1 MKVLLLCSA
10 FNGLSQRVWIELRR
24 EGHHVVVQTADT
36 DDVVRA
42 AVDRLRPDLV
52 LCPFLKERV
61 PEEVWRRYRTVV
73 IHPGPVGDRGPSSLD
88 RAITEGAREWGVTAL
103 SAIGEMDAGP
113 VWATRSFAVP
123 TLDPP
128 TKSGLYGG
136 PVTDAA
142 AELAREVVARAADPG
157 FVPRPLADHDPAAV
171 RGRLRPLMRQAERSF
186 SWEDPTE
193 EILRRIRA
201 ADGFPGVRTTLAG
214 AEVSVYDAHRADVPR
229 GTPGA
234 VSACRN
240 GAVLVHTGDGALW
253 IGHVRMRGPD
263 AGPRAKLPAVT
274 ALGARLDGVARRT
287 EPLAGRPGSPSWSGY
302 REIGYDRVGPVGV
315 VSFDLHNGAMSTDQ
329 CRRLLAALHHATAQ
343 DTSVLLVQGGR
354 SFSNGIHL
362 GVIEESPQPAVE
374 AWRNINAIDDVC
386 AALLECTDQLVV
398 TAVGGGAGAGGVMLA
413 LCADV
418 VLARGP
424 VVLNPHYAS
433 MGLFGS
439 EFWTYTLPRRV
450 GAETAARLTEQCLPV
465 GPAEAAEIG
474 LVDEVLPGD
483 RPAFDAEV
491 LDRAV
496 QLARSPDHRRLLAD
510 KAHRRETDERELPL
524 AAYRHHELAEMAVDI
539 FQDRRGFDALRAA
552 FVRKTPSPQPPPVT
566 RAHEVPSLRR
576 RMAGAAAS

>member
-1 MKVLLLCSA
+1 
-10 FNGLSQRVWIELRR
+10 
-24 EGHHVVVQTADT
+24 
-36 DDVVRA
+36 
-42 AVDRLRPDLV
+42 
-52 LCPFLKERV
+52 
-61 PEEVWRRYRTVV
+61 
-73 IHPGPVGDRGPSSLD
+73 
-88 RAITEGAREWGVTAL
+88 
-103 SAIGEMDAGP
+103 
-113 VWATRSFAVP
+113 
-123 TLDPP
+123 
-128 TKSGLYGG
+128 
-136 PVTDAA
+136 
-142 AELAREVVARAADPG
+142 
-157 FVPRPLADHDPAAV
+157 
-171 RGRLRPLMRQAERSF
+171 
-186 SWEDPTE
+186 
-193 EILRRIRA
+193 
-201 ADGFPGVRTTLAG
+201 
-214 AEVSVYDAHRADVPR
+214 
-229 GTPGA
+229 
-234 VSACRN
+234 
-240 GAVLVHTGDGALW
+240 
-253 IGHVRMRGPD
+253 
-263 AGPRAKLPAVT
+263 
-274 ALGARLDGVARRT
+274 
-287 EPLAGRPGSPSWSGY
+287 
-302 REIGYDRVGPVGV
+302 
-315 VSFDLHNGAMSTDQ
+315 
-329 CRRLLAALHHATAQ
+329 
-343 DTSVLLVQGGR
+343 
-354 SFSNGIHL
+354 
-362 GVIEESPQPAVE
+362 VE

-465 GPAEAAEIG
+465 GAAEAAEIG

-510 KAHRRETDERELPL
+510 KLHRREADERELPL

>member
-24 EGHHVVVQTADT
+24 EGHHVVVQIADS
-36 DDVVRA
+36 DDVVRS
-42 AVDRLRPDLV
+42 AVDRWRPDLV

-61 PEEVWRRYRTVV
+61 PEDVWRRYRTVI

-88 RAITEGAREWGVTAL
+88 RAITEGVREWGVTAL
-103 SAIGEMDAGP
+103 SAIEEMDAGP
-113 VWATRSFAVP
+113 VWATRDFVLP
-123 TLDPP
+123 GLDPP
-128 TKSGLYGG
+128 TKSSLYRG

-142 AELAREVVARAADPG
+142 VELAREVVVRAADPG

-171 RGRLRPLMRQAERSF
+171 RGRLRPLMVQAERSF
-186 SWEDPTE
+186 SWDDPTE
-193 EILRRIRA
+193 EVLRRIRA

-229 GTPGA
+229 GAPGE
-234 VSACRN
+234 VSLRQN

-253 IGHVRMRGPD
+253 IGHVRLRGPD
-263 AGPRAKLPAVT
+263 AGPRGKLPAVT
-274 ALGARLDGVARRT
+274 ALGARVQGVARQA
-287 EPLAGRPGSPSWSGY
+287 EQPAGRPGSPSWSAGY
-302 REIGYDRVGPVGV
+302 REIGYDRYGPVGV
-315 VSFDLHNGAMSTDQ
+315 VSFDFHNGAMSTGQ
-329 CRRLLAALHHATAQ
+329 CERLTAALRYAAGQ
-343 DTSVLLVQGGR
+343 DTAVLLLQGGDP
-354 SFSNGIHL
+354 FSNGIHL
-362 GVIEESPQPAVE
+362 GVIEASQRPGPE

-398 TAVGGGAGAGGVMLA
+398 TAVGGNAGAGGVMLA

-424 VVLNPHYAS
+424 VVLNPHYRS

-439 EFWTYTLPRRV
+439 EYWTYTLPRRV
-450 GAETAARLTEQCLPV
+450 GADTAARLTEQCLPV
-465 GPAEAAEIG
+465 GAAEAAEMG

-483 RPAFDAEV
+483 RPDFDAEV

-496 QLARSPDHRRLLAD
+496 QLARGPDHPRLLAD
-510 KAHRRETDERELPL
+510 KVRRREADERRLPL
-524 AAYRHHELAEMAVDI
+524 VAHRHHELAEMSQDI
-539 FQDRRGFDALRAA
+539 FRDRNRFEELRAA

-566 RAHEVPSLRR
+566 RAH
-576 RMAGAAAS
+576 RMPPRPRVATAAAR